1 MKKNIKRKRF
11 YNKKRNVNKQ
21 KYRNKVDT
29 ARKLIERNFKIIKK
43 FYFLFLNK
51 SKNGLNAS

>member
-1 MKKNIKRKRF
+1 MKQVKFKILKNLNRKRLNRIHRMKKNIKRKRF

-29 ARKLIERNFKIIKK
+29 ARKLIEI
-43 FYFLFLNK
+43 
-51 SKNGLNAS
+51 